1 MLTQMWSLAY
11 RLSIRLGETASIAQ
25 SRKVIYFSD
34 SYAVITAS
42 EILSIMIVNFSW
54 SVGRRY
60 SISPRQVPRTDFS
73 QPNFA
78 SREVPV
84 TSSCVKGHLSPV
96 SLQTC

>member
-1 MLTQMWSLAY
+1 MSQQSFPGTASEEPRMLTQMWSLAY

-60 SISPRQVPRTDFS
+60 SISPRQVP
-73 QPNFA
+73 P
-78 SREVPV
+78 
-84 TSSCVKGHLSPV
+84 H
-96 SLQTC
+96 